1 MQAATQAPLLSL
13 RQQIVASK
21 ASGEQHKGFTEKGL
35 SHPFSERPIEHLQIG
50 CFGNAGRYAKRL
62 RNHAEQE
69 LTRTMHAIEVM
80 GVLWENL
87 DLVAARQSQDTDI
100 VLDRKRAASSNID
113 ERRILS

>member
-1 MQAATQAPLLSL
+1 
-13 RQQIVASK
+13 
-21 ASGEQHKGFTEKGL
+21 
-35 SHPFSERPIEHLQIG
+35 
-50 CFGNAGRYAKRL
+50 
-62 RNHAEQE
+62 
-69 LTRTMHAIEVM
+69 MHAIEVM